1 MKQNVLMAGQRC
13 LVLLLLLVP
22 TLLQVRSY
30 PAFSKPRVIDPY
42 NWKMSCF
49 DFIKARYKVILDEN
63 LPSRAKMELI
73 EFFLSKVDEEC
84 DNIHI
89 N

>member
-1 MKQNVLMAGQRC
+1 
-13 LVLLLLLVP
+13 VP

-49 DFIKARYKVILDEN
+49 EFIEARYKVILDED
-63 LPSRAKMELI
+63 LPYEAKRDLI
-73 EFFLSKVDEEC
+73 NFFLSKVDEEC
-84 DNIHI
+84 NNIHI